1 MKISI
6 NDIISNEDYASERKT
21 RRLKV
26 IEIKKYRRIDVG
38 PVVSMYF
45 ENRETMIYQIQEMA
59 LTEKIAKDD
68 LHKEMKAYN
77 PLVPDGKELVAT
89 MMIEIDDS
97 IRRKSFLSRLGGI
110 ETKVKFFIGEIE
122 INAEAE
128 EDIDRTTAD
137 GKASSVHFLHFKFT
151 KELIEK
157 FKSPNVMIKI
167 GIEHEYYG
175 HIAMLNKS
183 NIEALSMDFN

>member
-59 LTEKIAKDD
+59 LTEKIVKDD
-68 LHKEMKAYN
+68 LYKEMKAYN

-122 INAEAE
+122 
-128 EDIDRTTAD
+128 
-137 GKASSVHFLHFKFT
+137 ASSVHFLNFKFT

-157 FKSPNVMIKI
+157 FKNPNVMIKI
-167 GIEHEYYG
+167 GIEHEHYG

-183 NIEALSMDFN
+183 NIETLSKDFN

>member
-6 NDIISNEDYASERKT
+6 NDIISNEDYESERKT

-59 LTEKIAKDD
+59 LTENIVKDD
-68 LHKEMKAYN
+68 IHKEITAYN
-77 PLVPDGKELVAT
+77 PLVPDGKELIAT
-89 MMIEIDDS
+89 MMIEIDDP
-97 IRRKSFLSRLGGI
+97 IRRKNFLSRLGGI
-110 ETKVKFFIGEIE
+110 EKKVKFFIGEIE

-137 GKASSVHFLHFKFT
+137 GKASSVHFLHFNFT

-167 GIEHEYYG
+167 GIEHEHYG

-183 NIEALSMDFN
+183 NIETLSMDFN